1 MRVGSGL
8 PCSVRADRDQR
19 ERQSHRVAALD
30 FGTVAMPDTPAALL
44 AAALRSD
51 PARPF
56 LTFYDD
62 ATGERVELSLTTLD
76 NWVAKTAN
84 LLQDELGTQPGER
97 VAILL
102 PPHWL
107 GAVWPLAA
115 WSAGLVVDL
124 VSPTGADVVVVGP
137 DQVDEA
143 MAAGGRDTV
152 ALALRPLGGA
162 FTTPLAAGVLDYG
175 VEVPGQADD
184 FRPYAPVEPDAP
196 AITVAV
202 APGPDGASTAIERLT
217 GHELAERA
225 VARAGDLGLGRGGR
239 LLTDANPSG
248 PDGYLE
254 ALLAPLAVGASVVL
268 VRNLDPAMVERRAA
282 TEKVT
287 ARRLRSVAS

>member
-1 MRVGSGL
+1 MPELLLYGEWPANTTNGTGRT
-8 PCSVRADRDQR
+8 
-19 ERQSHRVAALD
+19 LD
-30 FGTVAMPDTPAALL
+30 FGTVATDTPAGLL
-44 AAALRSD
+44 AAALRTD

-62 ATGERVELSLTTLD
+62 ATGERIELSLTTLD

-97 VAILL
+97 VAPLL

-124 VSPTGADVVVVGP
+124 VSPEGAEVVVAGP

-143 MAAGGRDTV
+143 LAAGGRDTV

-162 FTTPLAAGVLDYG
+162 FTTPLPAGVLDYG

-184 FRPYAPVEPDAP
+184 FRPYDTVPPEAP
-196 AITVAV
+196 ALAV
-202 APGPDGASTAIERLT
+202 AGARGANGASASTERLT
-217 GHELAERA
+217 GHDLVERA
-225 VARAGDLGLGRGGR
+225 IARAGDLDLGRGGR
-239 LLTDANPSG
+239 LLTDANPAG

-268 VRNLDPAMVERRAA
+268 VRNLDPALVERRTT

-287 ARRLRSVAS
+287 VRRLLSVPT